1 MSQSSDV
8 KVESGENE
16 GREAKVDSTINDALD
31 INIFKNIEKGGDN
44 KFRNAYSPNKTEI
57 IDVDD
62 LEQTR
67 KRKCLFEGLWI
78 LITEL

>member
-1 MSQSSDV
+1 M
-8 KVESGENE
+8 KGESEKNE
-16 GREAKVDSTINDALD
+16 GREAEVKSSIDDAFD

-44 KFRNAYSPNKTEI
+44 KSSNAYSPNELEI

-67 KRKCLFEGLWI
+67 KRKCLFEGL
-78 LITEL
+78 